1 MDLQFP
7 ALSHGS
13 VQAFPC
19 PGPRQVLCLLRTAR
33 CWALLHP
40 GPSCSSW
47 ARFSQPCFPVL
58 AAQPSSDFFCSGLTS
73 CLLTRFLQLVF
84 PCLWPGGTCSISS
97 ACIPAV
103 FPYFAQPV
111 LCWYLMVFFPSLCF
125 LSWLSAP
132 SCVFLAAH
140 RNHLSD
146 CSSRVHP

>member
-1 MDLQFP
+1 MDPFRLFP
-7 ALSHGS
+7 ALDPVRRS
-13 VQAFPC
+13 A
-19 PGPRQVLCLLRTAR
+19 CLLRTAR
-33 CWALLHP
+33 CWALLDP

-47 ARFSQPCFPVL
+47 ACFSQPCFPVL
-58 AAQPSSDFFCSGLTS
+58 AAQASSDFFCSGLTS

-97 ACIPAV
+97 ACLLAV